1 MKISSLIGTI
11 SIVLIFIGLSG
22 ILLNKSSGVV
32 EKALALG
39 CILWVFLSILY
50 DILDELKNK

>member
-11 SIVLIFIGLSG
+11 SIVLIFIALSG

-39 CILWVFLSILY
+39 GILWVFLSILY